1 MFLIMKNVDKFYN
14 FLENKMTNIVKN
26 VKMMNVRE
34 NEG

>member
-1 MFLIMKNVDKFYN
+1 MFLKMKNVDKFYN
-14 FLENKMTNIVKN
+14 FLENNMTNIVKN